1 MARCATLLCG
11 LVMVGM
17 AGCASREE
25 VGAPRVDG
33 GLPQI
38 EVVAEFPDQQVTGV
52 AVSKSGKVF
61 VSFPRWRDGV
71 EVSVGEL
78 RADGSV
84 RALPDARWNSWSDA
98 DGGVQDKWVCVQ
110 AVWVDPEHRLW
121 VIDPASPKMAGVV
134 EGGAKLVRIDVASGD
149 VERVYALGDDVA
161 PRDSYMN
168 DVRVDLTARRAFIT
182 DSGLGGIVVVDIDSG
197 EAKRLLSGHVSTIGA
212 KGVVPVVGG
221 RELRF
226 VSGPD
231 AGKPAVIHSD
241 GIALDA
247 ANGWLY
253 WQALTSKRLF
263 RAPVAALALG
273 DENAARR
280 SVEDMGATVVTD
292 GMEIGPRGEVVFT
305 ALEKDAITAMDIDG
319 RMSIVASSPLLA
331 WPDAPAW
338 GPDGWMYVSVSQIHR
353 TEWFSEDAP
362 PPEPYRIVRFRWP
375 R

>member
-1 MARCATLLCG
+1 MARCVTLMCG
-11 LVMVGM
+11 LVMMGM

-25 VGAPRVDG
+25 VRAPADG

-52 AVSKSGKVF
+52 AVSKDGRVF

-71 EVSVGEL
+71 DVSVGEL

-84 RALPDARWNSWSDA
+84 RALPDGRWNSWSEA
-98 DGGVQDKWVCVQ
+98 DGGAQDKWVCVQ
-110 AVWVDPEHRLW
+110 AVWVDPENRLW
-121 VIDPASPKMAGVV
+121 VIDPASPKMAGVAS
-134 EGGAKLVRIDVASGD
+134 GGAKLVRIDVATGD
-149 VERVYALGDDVA
+149 VERVYALGNDVA

-197 EAKRLLSGHVSTIGA
+197 EAKRVLSEHVSTRGA
-212 KGVVPVVGG
+212 KGLVPVVEG

-226 VSGPD
+226 VSGPN
-231 AGKPAVIHSD
+231 AGQPAAIHSD

-247 ANGWLY
+247 EGGWLY

-305 ALEKDAITAMDIDG
+305 ALERDAIMMLDLDARTK
-319 RMSIVASSPLLA
+319 IVASSPLLA

-362 PPEPYRIVRFRWP
+362 PTEPYRIVRFRWP